1 MKSASPARAC
11 GIDFGTSNSTVGW
24 LRPGVETLIALE
36 DDKITLPSVV
46 FFNIEERRPVYGR
59 LALHEYLEGY
69 EGRLMRSLKSLLGSK
84 LIKHDTSVLGTA
96 MPFKDLLGLFIAQLK
111 KRAETTAGREFEEV
125 VLGRPVF
132 FVDDDPLADQEAEN
146 TLTDVAR
153 AIGFKEVSF
162 QYEPIA
168 AAFDYESTI
177 EREELVLIVDIG
189 GGTSDFSLVRL
200 SPERRG
206 MDNRQDDILATG
218 GVHVG
223 GTDFD
228 KQLSLQGVMPLFGYG
243 SRMKSGAYMPTSH
256 HMNLA
261 TWHTIN
267 SVYAQKT
274 QIALN
279 SMRYDIVD
287 TGGID
292 RLFKLIEQ
300 RAGHWLAMEIEET
313 KIELTHND
321 SRHLLLDRVEPGL
334 SVDLSRAMF
343 EASIDNQLERIRN
356 SVTNLLTSAGVGV
369 EQVDTVFFTGGS
381 SGIPALRQSVSAM
394 LPNANHVEGNIFGSI
409 GSGLAIEAKKRYG

>member
-1 MKSASPARAC
+1 MKSATPARAC

-46 FFNIEERRPVYGR
+46 FFNLEERRPVYGR

-96 MPFKDLLGLFIAQLK
+96 MPFKDLLGLFIGQLK
-111 KRAETTAGREFEEV
+111 KRAEDTAGRDFEEV

-313 KIELTHND
+313 KIELTHNEN
-321 SRHLLLDRVEPGL
+321 RHVALDRVEPGL

-343 EASIDNQLERIRN
+343 EAAIDNQLERIRN
-356 SVTNLLTSAGVGV
+356 SVTNLLNSAGVGV